1 MASFL
6 PNGKITQKSQ
16 SCMVKLNNEKSPH
29 EFGSGSDAVDDEQ
42 VRYHVGFRFVQAKSK
57 NAIQDAEIQL
67 PKVSNRE
74 SPRCGSVLR
83 AAPVSGAL
91 LPTGLCKRDLRLC
104 TKASAR
110 FVFAVLRLYH

>member
-1 MASFL
+1 M
-6 PNGKITQKSQ
+6 KSRRT
-16 SCMVKLNNEKSPH
+16 K
-29 EFGSGSDAVDDEQ
+29 FGSGSDAVDDEQ
-42 VRYHVGFRFVQAKSK
+42 VRHYVGFRFVEAKSK

-91 LPTGLCKRDLRLC
+91 LPTGLCKRDLRLRVLYLP
-104 TKASAR
+104 S
-110 FVFAVLRLYH
+110 FVRTTRP

>member
-1 MASFL
+1 MPDGKFFL

-42 VRYHVGFRFVQAKSK
+42 VRHHVGFRFVQAKSK
-57 NAIQDAEIQL
+57 NAIQNAEIQL

-74 SPRCGSVLR
+74 SPRCASVLR
-83 AAPVSGAL
+83 AAPSRAL
-91 LPTGLCKRDLRLC
+91 LPTGFCVSG
-104 TKASAR
+104 T
-110 FVFAVLRLYH
+110 